1 MKKATNPFENI
12 NQKVNEVS
20 LQKKEGEKIVKKK
33 AGRPKKPNSEK
44 LQIRQD
50 ASILARMRREA
61 EMQGLNIGAM
71 YGQAALFWLRNKN
84 NP

>member
-1 MKKATNPFENI
+1 MTKNPFENM
-12 NQKVNEVS
+12 NQKVNEVP
-20 LQKKEGEKIVKKK
+20 LQKNEGDSVVRKK

-61 EMQGLNIGAM
+61 EMQGVNIGAM
-71 YGQAALFWLRNKN
+71 YTQAVLFWLKKKDTI
-84 NP
+84 